1 MGYQLRCSGMI
12 EIFKFTFFLMT
23 FDIKLNVDFEVLSIS
38 SCLTFST
45 LLFRVVQEAMDI
57 LKTSKTLNI

>member
-1 MGYQLRCSGMI
+1 MI

-38 SCLTFST
+38 SCLTFSI
-45 LLFRVVQEAMDI
+45 LLFRVVQEARDI